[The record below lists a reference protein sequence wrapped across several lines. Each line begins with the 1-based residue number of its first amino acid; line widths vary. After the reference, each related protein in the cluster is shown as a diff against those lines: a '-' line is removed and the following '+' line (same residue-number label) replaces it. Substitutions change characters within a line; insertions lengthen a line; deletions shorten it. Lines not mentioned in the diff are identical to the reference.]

1 MLAAVVWIRRRA
13 AWRRSLSATAR
24 ATSSGSA
31 RLILDRFSRGGSSLA
46 RGNETFRAP
55 CSASRYLDLFLRFF
69 SPATRLQ
76 LDLGKVL
83 EVRSASR
90 AMEEESFEPGT
101 GSCRVEDVMDLSIQL
116 EKVLELF
123 SSFIL
128 FSRLRIE
135 AGLVTIKCDF
145 ELALRLRKKKV
156 DGESKVKGCCVENEI
171 CIFNMQ
177 SGKRIMRI
185 IVNRKW

>member
-1 MLAAVVWIRRRA
+1 M
-13 AWRRSLSATAR
+13 
-24 ATSSGSA
+24 
-31 RLILDRFSRGGSSLA
+31 
-46 RGNETFRAP
+46 
-55 CSASRYLDLFLRFF
+55 
-69 SPATRLQ
+69 
-76 LDLGKVL
+76 
-83 EVRSASR
+83 RSASR

-145 ELALRLRKKKV
+145 ELALRLRKKKI

-177 SGKRIMRI
+177 SGKRIMRNI
-185 IVNRKW
+185 REQEMVKDGKINTNVK

>member
-1 MLAAVVWIRRRA
+1 MNR
-13 AWRRSLSATAR
+13 
-24 ATSSGSA
+24 
-31 RLILDRFSRGGSSLA
+31 
-46 RGNETFRAP
+46 EPAP
-55 CSASRYLDLFLRFF
+55 I
-69 SPATRLQ
+69 
-76 LDLGKVL
+76 
-83 EVRSASR
+83 
-90 AMEEESFEPGT
+90 
-101 GSCRVEDVMDLSIQL
+101 EDVMDLSIQL

-145 ELALRLRKKKV
+145 ELALRLRKKKI

-177 SGKRIMRI
+177 SGKRIMRNI
-185 IVNRKW
+185 REQEMVKDGKINTNVK

>member
-1 MLAAVVWIRRRA
+1 M
-13 AWRRSLSATAR
+13 
-24 ATSSGSA
+24 
-31 RLILDRFSRGGSSLA
+31 
-46 RGNETFRAP
+46 
-55 CSASRYLDLFLRFF
+55 
-69 SPATRLQ
+69 
-76 LDLGKVL
+76 
-83 EVRSASR
+83 RSASR

-145 ELALRLRKKKV
+145 DLALRLRKKKV
-156 DGESKVKGCCVENEI
+156 DGESKVKGCVENEI

-185 IVNRKW
+185 IREQEMVKDGKINTNVK